1 MSVNFLYSN
10 GFLYS
15 QSEETYRYLSASNYN
30 SNELGNNLFREVYKR
45 YEQVLAFKT
54 ELFLSIK
61 DEDLKDSA
69 GRFYYT
75 NLDDLIYNP
84 ILEMSCKKIAKI
96 TGLSYILHSDL
107 KNKAPY
113 SSELYH
119 KIQKFK

>member
-1 MSVNFLYSN
+1 
-10 GFLYS
+10 
-15 QSEETYRYLSASNYN
+15 LSTSGYN
-30 SNELGNNLFREVYKR
+30 SNELDNNLFREVSKR

-75 NLDDLIYNP
+75 NLEDLIYNP
-84 ILEMSCKKIAKI
+84 ILEKSCKKIAKI
-96 TGLSYILHSDL
+96 AGLSYILHSDL

-113 SSELYH
+113 SSEMH
-119 KIQKFK
+119 